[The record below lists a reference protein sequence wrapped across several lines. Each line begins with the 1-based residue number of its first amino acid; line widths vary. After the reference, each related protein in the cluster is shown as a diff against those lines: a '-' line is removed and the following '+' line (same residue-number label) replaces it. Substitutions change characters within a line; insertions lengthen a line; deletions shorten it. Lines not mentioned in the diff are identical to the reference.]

1 MKEEKN
7 DDGLPN
13 QSTCLLVLCPHLQFI
28 QIVRRSYLIVLENMP
43 SKTRI
48 LGMERMTIFLM
59 F

>member
-28 QIVRRSYLIVLENMP
+28 QIVRKSYLIVLENMP

-48 LGMERMTIFLM
+48 LGMERMTIF
-59 F
+59 